1 VILCPPK
8 TEADLEWHRIL
19 VALKE
24 RTMTAAGKK
33 RALALSFADSGDEAR
48 RRIAA
53 AKEAHSLLVEGYPL
67 PLSDLEDTSE
77 AMDRIRVGAPLGPK
91 ELCDLAR
98 MLGQARV
105 LRRYLST
112 RRESAPTL
120 FAECSSDPTLDRLEE
135 ALTSSFDAGG
145 TLKDTASPRLKE
157 LRSEHATARTRMIA
171 RLEELMGKYD
181 AIIQDTFVTER
192 EGRYVIPVRS
202 DAHERFPGIVHSTS
216 HSGSTLF
223 VEPRAVIPM
232 GNRLKVLEAEVA
244 REEIAIYTKLS
255 TLVGESLGSAEAADA
270 AIAQADLFRAV
281 AQLAVDI
288 DLRFPEITDAPILSL
303 KKARHPILLLDGV
316 NVVASDL
323 EIEAGRAAIVSGPNA
338 GGKTV
343 ALKTLGL
350 VALLVRAGLPVP
362 ADESSV
368 VGIFDAVLTD
378 VGDDQSLQKNL
389 STFSAH
395 IRNVVSILQD
405 THRGALVLLDELA
418 GGTDPREGEALAA
431 GVLDSL
437 TARGGAAVVT
447 THYEGLKAL
456 AHADPRFVNAS
467 VGFDLATMSPTFVVA
482 FGIPGSSSALSV
494 ARRFGMPSTVIERA
508 EKFMTK
514 SDTDFETVVRS
525 MNDEKRALELARS
538 AVSQKEAEIEAIR
551 TELEEERTRQRERE
565 HRKMSE
571 DADAL
576 SQSIRRVREE
586 LRNAQAALRTKKNDP
601 TALREAQ
608 KTADRAAA
616 SFAIG
621 GELEHLVRNR
631 ENTEEVRASVDA
643 KQLRV
648 GSRVYVPKL
657 RANAEVL
664 SVAANGDILVAA
676 GALKVT
682 LKPHEL
688 AESAE
693 SSKARPKSGK
703 HEKASAFV
711 SPSSSSPEAAFQTSD
726 NSCDLRGLDVV
737 DALAMATTFL
747 DRSLNEGRR
756 VAFLIHGH
764 GTGAVRDAIRKE
776 LRTSSYVTHFRPGSQ
791 NEGGDG
797 VTVAWLA

>member
-1 VILCPPK
+1 MTLCPPK
-8 TEADLEWHRIL
+8 TETDLEWGRIL
-19 VALKE
+19 LALKE
-24 RTMTAAGKK
+24 RAATTAGKK
-33 RALALSFADSGDEAR
+33 QAAALTFAETGDEIR
-48 RRIAA
+48 RRFSA
-53 AKEAHSLLVEGYPL
+53 AKEAHTLFVEGHPL
-67 PLSDLEDTSE
+67 PLSELDDTSE
-77 AMDRIRVGAPLGPK
+77 AMDRVRVGAPLGPK

-98 MLGQARV
+98 MLGHARV
-105 LRRYLST
+105 LRRFLSS
-112 RRESAPTL
+112 RRDAAPTL
-120 FAECSSDPTLDRLEE
+120 FADCSTDPTLDRLEE
-135 ALTSSFDAGG
+135 SLTAAFDPDG

-157 LRSEHATARTRMIA
+157 LRSEHATARSRMIA
-171 RLEELMGKYD
+171 RLEDLMGKYD
-181 AIIQDTFVTER
+181 SIIQDTFVTER

-244 REEIAIYTKLS
+244 REEIAIYTKLTS
-255 TLVGESLGSAEAADA
+255 FVGEALGSAEAAEA
-270 AIAQADLFRAV
+270 AIARADVFAAV
-281 AQLAVDI
+281 AKLAVDI
-288 DLRFPEITDAPILSL
+288 DLRFPEISDEPVLSL
-303 KKARHPILLLDGV
+303 KKARHPILLLDGID
-316 NVVASDL
+316 VVASDL
-323 EIEAGRAAIVSGPNA
+323 TIEAGRAVIISGPNA

-350 VALLVRAGLPVP
+350 VALFVRAGIPVP
-362 ADESSV
+362 AHESSV
-368 VGIFDAVLTD
+368 VGIFDTVLTD

-395 IRNVVSILQD
+395 IRNVVSILSD

-437 TARGGAAVVT
+437 TARGGAAVIT

-508 EKFMTK
+508 ETFMTK
-514 SDTDFETVVRS
+514 SDTDFESVVQS

-538 AVSQKEAEIEAIR
+538 AVRQKELEIDTIR
-551 TELEEERTRQRERE
+551 RELEEEKERLRARE
-565 HRKMSE
+565 HRKVSE
-571 DADAL
+571 DAEAL
-576 SQSIRRVREE
+576 HQSIRRVRDE
-586 LRNAQAALRTKKNDP
+586 LRSAQAALRTKKHDS
-601 TALREAQ
+601 TQLREAQ
-608 KTADRAAA
+608 KVADRAAGA
-616 SFAIG
+616 FAIG
-621 GELEHLVRNR
+621 GELEPLVRAQD
-631 ENTEEVRASVDA
+631 EEVRPAVDS
-643 KQLRV
+643 KQLRI
-648 GSRVYVPKL
+648 GSRVFVPKL

-664 SVAANGDILVAA
+664 SVNANGDILVAA

-682 LKPHEL
+682 LKSHEL
-688 AESAE
+688 AASADAE
-693 SSKARPKSGK
+693 KGRPKGSK

-711 SPSSSSPEAAFQTSD
+711 APSSSSPEAAFQTSD
-726 NSCDLRGLDVV
+726 NSCDLRGLEVV
-737 DALAMATTFL
+737 DAISMAISFL
-747 DRSLNEGRR
+747 DRSLNAGRR

-776 LRTSSYVTHFRPGSQ
+776 LRTSPYVTHFRPGSQ